1 MDSTTI
7 ERIAGELYAASPA
20 DILFH
25 YTSLS
30 AMQSIVESQSIWA
43 TDVRYFSDASELTYL
58 MQALHRGIDE
68 RTEHNQS
75 EILRQFHRWLSD
87 RLPQGNMVFA
97 ASFSVQ
103 GNLLSQWRAYCQ
115 PGKGVSLGFRP
126 TAIERA
132 AAEQTFSLGKCL
144 YDQKEQGELVSRVLD
159 AVQSLGEDV
168 GMDSNRHPTQSF
180 FGVFERIEN
189 SPLRIGAVFKHPAF
203 SEEVEWRAVSPVFT
217 SYVNAGIR
225 WREGLSML
233 VPYIHFRLA
242 ASAATIPLSDVF
254 VGPTP
259 HFNSAMDSI
268 SRYLSSH
275 HISPGVFNC
284 GIPYRTW

>member
-1 MDSTTI
+1 MQATTI
-7 ERIAGELYAASPA
+7 ERIANELYAESPA

-25 YTSLS
+25 YTSLG
-30 AMQSIVESQSIWA
+30 AMCSIVDGQCIWA

-58 MQALHRGIDE
+58 MALHRGIDQ
-68 RTEHNQS
+68 RTERAHS
-75 EILRQFHRWLSD
+75 EILGQFHRWLSE

-97 ASFSVQ
+97 VSFSVQ

-115 PGKGVSLGFRP
+115 SGRGVSLGFRP
-126 TAIERA
+126 AAIAQA
-132 AAEQTFSLGKCL
+132 ATEQAFALCKCL
-144 YDQKEQGELVSRVLD
+144 YDQKEQDELVSRVLD
-159 AVQSLGEDV
+159 AVVSLGSDV
-168 GMDSNRHPTQSF
+168 GLDNKRHPTESY
-180 FGVFERIEN
+180 FGVFEGIEN
-189 SPLRIGAVFKHPAF
+189 SLLRIGAVFKHPAF
-203 SEEVEWRAVSPVFT
+203 REEVEWRAVSPVFT
-217 SYVNAGIR
+217 SHVGTGIR

-242 ASAATIPLSDVF
+242 ATTSAIPLGDVF

-259 HFNSAMDSI
+259 HIDSAMDSI